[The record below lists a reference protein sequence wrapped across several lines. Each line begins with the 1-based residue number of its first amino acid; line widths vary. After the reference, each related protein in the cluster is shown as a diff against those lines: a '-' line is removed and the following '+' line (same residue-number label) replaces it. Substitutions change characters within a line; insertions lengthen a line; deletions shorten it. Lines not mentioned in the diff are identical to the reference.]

1 MNKMLGLINGV
12 VGALLLTG
20 FAANAQQRPADYPS
34 KPLRIY
40 VASAPGG
47 GVDIIVRIVA
57 QKLTE
62 RWGANT
68 VVDNVAGG
76 VGLIALERMLQAPP
90 DGHTFISSGAAIE
103 MHNVYKR
110 FDILRALAPVA
121 QMTTQPYL
129 LVVTSSLPVSTVKE
143 YAAYAKTR
151 PGQISYASSGMGSI
165 GHLGHAMFN
174 AALGISTNHIPYKGA
189 GSAVADLA
197 SGRVQLMFMSTIS
210 GTPLVLRGSGKA
222 IAITGLRRMS
232 SLPNVPTVSESG
244 VPGFEM
250 NNGYGIY
257 TNIKVPPAIVTA
269 MNREVLAIM
278 HLPELKSKLEAD
290 GAEAEAP
297 HTPQELRDRIEK
309 RIAKW
314 SAFVETSG
322 IQPD

>member
-151 PGQISYASSGMGSI
+151 SGQINYASSGMGSI

-189 GSAVADLA
+189 GSAMADLA
-197 SGRVQLMFMSTIS
+197 SERANGLGIRCS
-210 GTPLVLRGSGKA
+210 
-222 IAITGLRRMS
+222 GLRNEQWLRDLYQYKGAAS
-232 SLPNVPTVSESG
+232 HCDGHESG
-244 VPGFEM
+244 GPGDHAFARVEVKA
-250 NNGYGIY
+250 GGRWSRGRSSAY
-257 TNIKVPPAIVTA
+257 PP
-269 MNREVLAIM
+269 
-278 HLPELKSKLEAD
+278 
-290 GAEAEAP
+290 G
-297 HTPQELRDRIEK
+297 
-309 RIAKW
+309 
-314 SAFVETSG
+314 TS
-322 IQPD
+322 